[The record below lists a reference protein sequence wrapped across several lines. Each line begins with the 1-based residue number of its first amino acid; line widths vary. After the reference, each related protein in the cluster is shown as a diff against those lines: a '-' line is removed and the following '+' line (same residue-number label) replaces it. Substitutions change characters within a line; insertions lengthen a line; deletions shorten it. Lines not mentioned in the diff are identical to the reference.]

1 MTRQSMD
8 AGERLAWLQ
17 LSRSEQV
24 GPATFGR
31 LIATF
36 GTARAAIAT
45 LPELSRRSR
54 GRPIELFPAEAT
66 ARELDR
72 LATMGGRLLAR

>member
-1 MTRQSMD
+1 MTRQSLD
-8 AGERLAWLQ
+8 AQERLAWLQ

-24 GPATFGR
+24 GPMTFRR

-36 GTARAAIAT
+36 GTARAAIAA

-54 GRPIELFPAEAT
+54 GKPIELFAHDA
-66 ARELDR
+66 ASRELAER
-72 LATMGGRLLAR
+72 LFGQLHA